1 MIRGIMIKKLSIL
14 CLSILF
20 CGSVAWAADSAGNRK
35 DQTVRLGMKTG
46 IHLFYLVSTPFVLE
60 FPGED
65 FTFGLVYGSGDFT
78 TTQTS
83 TTYTGASSS
92 SVTVTDTWKFST
104 SELTGRYYIG
114 NSFNIPFGV
123 AMYNIHK
130 DDFRYQD
137 LDKTSSTYREI
148 TYWDL
153 DYKITQLNLGIGNEW
168 TYDWGGYLGID
179 WFQGGAKLSEKASA
193 TLVSGTESS
202 TSKAKAETTS
212 TEVQAFAGVLIFTF
226 GFGF

>member
-1 MIRGIMIKKLSIL
+1 MIRKLSIL

-46 IHLFYLVSTPFVLE
+46 IHLFYLISTPFVLE

-65 FTFGLVYGSGDFT
+65 FTLGLVYGSGDLQATTTSSSNSSSGYATQTYTDVLTFT
-78 TTQTS
+78 TT
-83 TTYTGASSS
+83 
-92 SVTVTDTWKFST
+92 
-104 SELTGRYYIG
+104 ELTGRYYIG

-123 AMYNIHK
+123 AMYNLH
-130 DDFRYQD
+130 DDNWEY
-137 LDKTSSTYREI
+137 SSTASYE
-148 TYWDL
+148 L
-153 DYKITQLNLGIGNEW
+153 DYTITQFNVGIGNEW

-179 WFQGGAKLSEKASA
+179 WFQGGAKLSDKVS
-193 TLVSGTESS
+193 VKHKSGTISD
-202 TSKAKAETTS
+202 TSKKGAEKES
-212 TEVQAFAGVLIFTF
+212 TDISGFAGVLIFTF

>member
-1 MIRGIMIKKLSIL
+1 MVKKLSIL

-46 IHLFYLVSTPFVLE
+46 IHLFYLISAPFVLE
-60 FPGED
+60 IPGED
-65 FTFGLVYGSGDFT
+65 FTFGLVYGSGDLQATTSSTTGSSSSGYATQTYTDVLTFT
-78 TTQTS
+78 TT
-83 TTYTGASSS
+83 
-92 SVTVTDTWKFST
+92 
-104 SELTGRYYIG
+104 ELTGRYYIG

-123 AMYNIHK
+123 AMYNVH
-130 DDFRYQD
+130 DDNWEY
-137 LDKTSSTYREI
+137 SSTAAYE
-148 TYWDL
+148 L
-153 DYKITQLNLGIGNEW
+153 DYSITQLNLGIGNEW

-212 TEVQAFAGVLIFTF
+212 TEVQAFAGVFIFTF

>member
-1 MIRGIMIKKLSIL
+1 MIRKLSIL

-46 IHLFYLVSTPFVLE
+46 LHVFYLVSRPFVLE

-65 FTFGLVYGSGDFT
+65 WTFGLVFGSGDFT

-92 SVTVTDTWKFST
+92 SVTVTETWEFKT
-104 SELTGRYYIG
+104 SEITGRYYIG

-123 AMYNIHK
+123 AMYNLH
-130 DDFRYQD
+130 DDNWEY
-137 LDKTSSTYREI
+137 SSTA
-148 TYWDL
+148 TYEL
-153 DYKITQLNLGIGNEW
+153 DYSITQFNLGIGNEW
-168 TYDWGGYLGID
+168 TYDWGGYFGID

-202 TSKAKAETTS
+202 ASKAKAELTS

>member
-1 MIRGIMIKKLSIL
+1 
-14 CLSILF
+14 
-20 CGSVAWAADSAGNRK
+20 VAWAADSAGNRK

-46 IHLFYLVSTPFVLE
+46 LNVFYLVSTPFVLE

-83 TTYTGASSS
+83 TSYSSSSGGYS
-92 SVTVTDTWKFST
+92 SVTVTDTWKFTT

-123 AMYNIHK
+123 AMYNIH
-130 DDFRYQD
+130 
-137 LDKTSSTYREI
+137 LDEWKYLNTTWE
-148 TYWDL
+148 L
-153 DYKITQLNLGIGNEW
+153 DYTATQLNLGIGNEW

-179 WFQGGAKLSEKASA
+179 WFQGGSKLSDKITV
-193 TLVSGTESS
+193 TLKDGTEDTASKTSAEKQS
-202 TSKAKAETTS
+202 TDIS
-212 TEVQAFAGVLIFTF
+212 AFAGVLIFTF

>member
-1 MIRGIMIKKLSIL
+1 MIRKLSIL

-46 IHLFYLVSTPFVLE
+46 VHVFYFITSPYVLE

-65 FTFGLVYGSGDFT
+65 WTFGLVYGSGDFT
-78 TTQTS
+78 YKKPYKTI
-83 TTYTGASSS
+83 TGASSS
-92 SVTVTDTWKFST
+92 TVTVKELIKFST

-137 LDKTSSTYREI
+137 KDKTSSTYREI
-148 TYWDL
+148 TYWDG

-179 WFQGGAKLSEKASA
+179 WFQGGAKLSDKVSIKHK
-193 TLVSGTESS
+193 SGTVSD
-202 TSKAKAETTS
+202 TSKKGAEKES
-212 TEVQAFAGVLIFTF
+212 TDISGFAGVLIFTF

>member
-1 MIRGIMIKKLSIL
+1 MIRGIMIRKLSIL

-46 IHLFYLVSTPFVLE
+46 LHVFYLVSTPFVLE

-83 TTYTGASSS
+83 TTYSSGAYS
-92 SVTVTDTWKFST
+92 SVTVTDTWKFTT

-123 AMYNIHK
+123 AMYNLH
-130 DDFRYQD
+130 DDNWEY
-137 LDKTSSTYREI
+137 SSTA
-148 TYWDL
+148 TYEL
-153 DYKITQLNLGIGNEW
+153 DYSITQFNLGIGNEW

-179 WFQGGAKLSEKASA
+179 WFQGGAKLSDK
-193 TLVSGTESS
+193 VSVKQKSGSVSS
-202 TSKAKAETTS
+202 TSKTGAEKES
-212 TEVQAFAGVLIFTF
+212 TDISAFAGVLIFTF

>member
-1 MIRGIMIKKLSIL
+1 MIRKLSIL

-35 DQTVRLGMKTG
+35 DQMVRLGIKTG
-46 IHLFYLVSTPFVLE
+46 IHPFYFVTAPFVLE

-65 FTFGLVYGSGDFT
+65 WTFGLVYGSGDFT

-92 SVTVTDTWKFST
+92 SVTVTETWEFNT
-104 SELTGRYYIG
+104 SEITGRYYIG

-123 AMYNIHK
+123 AMYSIHK
-130 DDFRYQD
+130 DDWKHTD
-137 LDKTSSTYREI
+137 GTT
-148 TYWDL
+148 WDL

-179 WFQGGAKLSEKASA
+179 WFQAGAKLSDK
-193 TLVSGTESS
+193 VSVKQTSGSESS
-202 TSKAKAETTS
+202 TSKTSAEKES
-212 TEVQAFAGVLIFTF
+212 TDVNAFAGVLIFTF

>member
-1 MIRGIMIKKLSIL
+1 MIRKLSIL

-46 IHLFYLVSTPFVLE
+46 LHLMYLVSTPFVLE

-83 TTYTGASSS
+83 TSYSSSSGGYS
-92 SVTVTDTWKFST
+92 SVTVTDTWKFTT

-123 AMYNIHK
+123 AMYNIH
-130 DDFRYQD
+130 
-137 LDKTSSTYREI
+137 LDEWKYLNTTWE
-148 TYWDL
+148 L
-153 DYKITQLNLGIGNEW
+153 DYTATQLNLGIGNEW

-179 WFQGGAKLSEKASA
+179 YYQGGAKLSDKITV
-193 TLVSGTESS
+193 TLKDGTEDTASKKSAEKQS
-202 TSKAKAETTS
+202 TDIS
-212 TEVQAFAGVLIFTF
+212 AFAGALIFTF

>member
-1 MIRGIMIKKLSIL
+1 
-14 CLSILF
+14 
-20 CGSVAWAADSAGNRK
+20 VAWAADSAGNRK

-46 IHLFYLVSTPFVLE
+46 LHVFYLVSTPFVLE

-83 TTYTGASSS
+83 TSYSSSSGGYS
-92 SVTVTDTWKFST
+92 SVTVTDTWKFTT

-123 AMYNIHK
+123 AMYNIH
-130 DDFRYQD
+130 
-137 LDKTSSTYREI
+137 LDEWKYLNTTWE
-148 TYWDL
+148 L
-153 DYKITQLNLGIGNEW
+153 DYTATQLNLGIGNEW

-179 WFQGGAKLSEKASA
+179 WFQGGSKLSDKITV
-193 TLVSGTESS
+193 TLKDGTENTASKTSAEKQS
-202 TSKAKAETTS
+202 TDIS
-212 TEVQAFAGVLIFTF
+212 AFAGVLIFTF

>member
-1 MIRGIMIKKLSIL
+1 MIRKLSIL

-20 CGSVAWAADSAGNRK
+20 CGSVALAADSAGNRK
-35 DQTVRLGMKTG
+35 DQMVRLGMKTG
-46 IHLFYLVSTPFVLE
+46 IHVFYLVTSPFVLE

-65 FTFGLVYGSGDFT
+65 FTLGLVYGSGDFT

-83 TTYTGASSS
+83 TTYSGSSTRES
-92 SVTVTDTWKFST
+92 ITVTDTWTLST

-130 DDFRYQD
+130 DDWKYTD
-137 LDKTSSTYREI
+137 GTT
-148 TYWDL
+148 WDL
-153 DYKITQLNLGIGNEW
+153 DYTMTQLNFGIGNEW

-179 WFQGGAKLSEKASA
+179 WFQGGSKLSDK
-193 TLVSGTESS
+193 VSVKQTSGSVSS
-202 TSKAKAETTS
+202 TSQTSAEKES
-212 TEVQAFAGVLIFTF
+212 TDISAFAGVLIFTF

>member
-46 IHLFYLVSTPFVLE
+46 LHVFYLVSTPFVLE

-83 TTYTGASSS
+83 TSYSSSSGGYS
-92 SVTVTDTWKFST
+92 SVTVTDTWKFTT

-123 AMYNIHK
+123 AMYNIH
-130 DDFRYQD
+130 
-137 LDKTSSTYREI
+137 LDEWKYLNTTWE
-148 TYWDL
+148 L
-153 DYKITQLNLGIGNEW
+153 DYTATQLNLGIGNEW

-179 WFQGGAKLSEKASA
+179 WFQGGSKLSDKITV
-193 TLVSGTESS
+193 TLKDGTENTASKTSAEKQS
-202 TSKAKAETTS
+202 TDLS
-212 TEVQAFAGVLIFTF
+212 AFAGVLIFTF

>member
-1 MIRGIMIKKLSIL
+1 MIRKLSIL

-35 DQTVRLGMKTG
+35 DQMVRLGIKTG
-46 IHLFYLVSTPFVLE
+46 IHPFYFVTAPFVLE

-65 FTFGLVYGSGDFT
+65 WTFGLVYGSGDLT

-92 SVTVTDTWKFST
+92 SVTVTETWEFKT
-104 SELTGRYYIG
+104 SEITGRYYIG

-130 DDFRYQD
+130 DDWKYTD
-137 LDKTSSTYREI
+137 GTT
-148 TYWDL
+148 WDL

-179 WFQGGAKLSEKASA
+179 WFQAGSKLSDK
-193 TLVSGTESS
+193 VSVKQTSGSESS
-202 TSKAKAETTS
+202 TSKTSAEKES
-212 TEVQAFAGVLIFTF
+212 TDVNAFAGVLIFTF

>member
-1 MIRGIMIKKLSIL
+1 MIRGIMIRKLSIL

-46 IHLFYLVSTPFVLE
+46 LHAFYLVTSPFVLE

-65 FTFGLVYGSGDFT
+65 WTFGLVYGSGDLT

-83 TTYTGASSS
+83 TTYSGGGYS
-92 SVTVTDTWKFST
+92 SVTVTNTWKFTT

-123 AMYNIHK
+123 AMYNIHR
-130 DDFRYQD
+130 DDWKHSD
-137 LDKTSSTYREI
+137 GTT
-148 TYWDL
+148 WDL
-153 DYKITQLNLGIGNEW
+153 DYKMTQFNLGIGNEW

-179 WFQGGAKLSEKASA
+179 WFQGGSKLSDKITVKLKSGNVSSGAQTGAEKES
-193 TLVSGTESS
+193 TDVS
-202 TSKAKAETTS
+202 
-212 TEVQAFAGVLIFTF
+212 AFAGVLIFTF

>member
-1 MIRGIMIKKLSIL
+1 MISKLSIL

-35 DQTVRLGMKTG
+35 DQMVRLGIKTG
-46 IHLFYLVSTPFVLE
+46 IHPFYFVTAPFVLE

-65 FTFGLVYGSGDFT
+65 WTFGLMYGSGDFT

-92 SVTVTDTWKFST
+92 SVTVTETWEFKT
-104 SELTGRYYIG
+104 SEITGRYYIG

-123 AMYNIHK
+123 AMYSIHK
-130 DDFRYQD
+130 DDWKYTD
-137 LDKTSSTYREI
+137 GTT
-148 TYWDL
+148 WDL

-168 TYDWGGYLGID
+168 TYDWGGYLGVD
-179 WFQGGAKLSEKASA
+179 WFQAGAKLSDK
-193 TLVSGTESS
+193 VSVKQTSGSVSS
-202 TSKAKAETTS
+202 TSQTGAEKES
-212 TEVQAFAGVLIFTF
+212 TDVSAFAGVLIFTF

>member
-1 MIRGIMIKKLSIL
+1 MIRKLSIL

-35 DQTVRLGMKTG
+35 DQMVRLGIKTG
-46 IHLFYLVSTPFVLE
+46 IHPFYFVTAPFVLE

-65 FTFGLVYGSGDFT
+65 WTFGLVYGSGDLT

-92 SVTVTDTWKFST
+92 SVTVTETWEFNT
-104 SELTGRYYIG
+104 SEITGRYYIG

-123 AMYNIHK
+123 AMYNLH
-130 DDFRYQD
+130 DDNWEY
-137 LDKTSSTYREI
+137 SSTA
-148 TYWDL
+148 TYEL
-153 DYKITQLNLGIGNEW
+153 DYSITQFNIGIGNDW
-168 TYDWGGYLGID
+168 TFDWGGYIAAD

-202 TSKAKAETTS
+202 LTS
-212 TEVQAFAGVLIFTF
+212 TEVQAFAGGLIFTF

>member
-1 MIRGIMIKKLSIL
+1 MIRKLSIL

-20 CGSVAWAADSAGNRK
+20 FGSVAWAADSAGNRK
-35 DQTVRLGMKTG
+35 DQTVRLGMKSG
-46 IHLFYLVSTPFVLE
+46 IHLMYLVTAPFVLE

-65 FTFGLVYGSGDFT
+65 WTIGLVYGSGKLQ

-83 TTYTGASSS
+83 TTYDSSS
-92 SVTVTDTWKFST
+92 GYSSVSITDTWVFTT

-123 AMYNIHK
+123 AMYTIHK
-130 DDFRYQD
+130 DDWEYTD
-137 LDKTSSTYREI
+137 GTT
-148 TYWDL
+148 WDL
-153 DYKITQLNLGIGNEW
+153 DYKMTQLNLGLGNEW

-179 WFQGGAKLSEKASA
+179 YFQGGSKLSDKV
-193 TLVSGTESS
+193 TVKQTSGTVSASSESS
-202 TSKAKAETTS
+202 AEKES
-212 TEVQAFAGVLIFTF
+212 TDVNAFGGALIFTF

>member
-1 MIRGIMIKKLSIL
+1 MVKKLSIL

-46 IHLFYLVSTPFVLE
+46 AHVFYFVSTPFVLE

-83 TTYTGASSS
+83 TTYSGSSTRE
-92 SVTVTDTWKFST
+92 SVTVTETWTFST

-123 AMYNIHK
+123 AMYNLHK
-130 DDFRYQD
+130 DDWKHSD
-137 LDKTSSTYREI
+137 GTT
-148 TYWDL
+148 WDL
-153 DYKITQLNLGIGNEW
+153 DYTMTQLNFGIGNEW
-168 TYDWGGYLGID
+168 TYDWGGYLGVD
-179 WFQGGAKLSEKASA
+179 WFQGGAKLSDK
-193 TLVSGTESS
+193 VSVKQTSGSVSS
-202 TSKAKAETTS
+202 TSQTSAEKES
-212 TEVQAFAGVLIFTF
+212 TDISAFAGALIFTF

>member
-1 MIRGIMIKKLSIL
+1 MIRKLSIL

-46 IHLFYLVSTPFVLE
+46 IHLFYLISAPFVLE
-60 FPGED
+60 IPGED
-65 FTFGLVYGSGDFT
+65 FTFGLVYGSGDLQATTSSTTGSSSSGYATQTYTDVLTFT
-78 TTQTS
+78 TT
-83 TTYTGASSS
+83 
-92 SVTVTDTWKFST
+92 
-104 SELTGRYYIG
+104 ELTGRYYIG

-123 AMYNIHK
+123 AMYNLH
-130 DDFRYQD
+130 DDYWEY
-137 LDKTSSTYREI
+137 SSTAAYE
-148 TYWDL
+148 L
-153 DYKITQLNLGIGNEW
+153 DYSITQLNIGIGNEW

-202 TSKAKAETTS
+202 ASKAKAELTS
-212 TEVQAFAGVLIFTF
+212 TEVQAFAGVFIFTF

>member
-1 MIRGIMIKKLSIL
+1 MIRKLSIL

-46 IHLFYLVSTPFVLE
+46 IHLFYLISAPFVLE
-60 FPGED
+60 IPGED
-65 FTFGLVYGSGDFT
+65 FTFGLVYGSGDLQATTSSTTGSSSSGYATQTYTDVLTFT
-78 TTQTS
+78 TT
-83 TTYTGASSS
+83 
-92 SVTVTDTWKFST
+92 
-104 SELTGRYYIG
+104 ELTGRYYIG

-123 AMYNIHK
+123 AMYNLH
-130 DDFRYQD
+130 DDNWEY
-137 LDKTSSTYREI
+137 SSTAAYE
-148 TYWDL
+148 L
-153 DYKITQLNLGIGNEW
+153 DYSITQFNLGIGNEW

-212 TEVQAFAGVLIFTF
+212 TKVQAFAGVLIFTF

>member
-1 MIRGIMIKKLSIL
+1 MIRKLSIL

-35 DQTVRLGMKTG
+35 DQMVRLGMKTG
-46 IHLFYLVSTPFVLE
+46 IHPFYFVTAPFVLE

-65 FTFGLVYGSGDFT
+65 WTFGLVYGSGDFT

-92 SVTVTDTWKFST
+92 SVTVTETWEFNT
-104 SELTGRYYIG
+104 SEITGRYYIG

-123 AMYNIHK
+123 AMYNLH
-130 DDFRYQD
+130 DDNWEY
-137 LDKTSSTYREI
+137 SSTASYE
-148 TYWDL
+148 L
-153 DYKITQLNLGIGNEW
+153 DYSITQFNIGIGNDW
-168 TYDWGGYLGID
+168 TFDWGGYIAAD
-179 WFQGGAKLSEKASA
+179 WIQGGAKLSEKASA

-212 TEVQAFAGVLIFTF
+212 TEVQAFAGVLIVTF